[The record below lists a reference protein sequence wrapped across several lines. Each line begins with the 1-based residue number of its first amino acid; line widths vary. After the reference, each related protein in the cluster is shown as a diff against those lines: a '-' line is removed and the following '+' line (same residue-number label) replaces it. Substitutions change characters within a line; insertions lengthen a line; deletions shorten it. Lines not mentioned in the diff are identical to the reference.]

1 MQFIN
6 YLNIG
11 LTYIVIGFAA
21 AIIICFLLKKNVPGN
36 FWGALLIGLIGSFL
50 GGTIYRL
57 IPDIINRLADINYV
71 NVYAA
76 FSMAIALIL
85 LLSKISSHK

>member
-1 MQFIN
+1 MKFTN

-11 LTYIVIGFAA
+11 LTYIAVGFAV
-21 AIIICFLLKKNVPGN
+21 AIITYYIMKKSIPGN
-36 FWGALLIGLIGSFL
+36 FWGALVIGLIGSFL

-57 IPDIINRLADINYV
+57 IPEILNKLADINYV

-76 FSMAIALIL
+76 FGMAFFLVLI
-85 LLSKISSHK
+85 LSKISSHK

>member
-1 MQFIN
+1 MKFTN

-11 LTYIVIGFAA
+11 LTYLTIGFAA
-21 AIIICFLLKKNVPGN
+21 AIITFFIMKKNIPGN
-36 FWGALLIGLIGSFL
+36 FWGALIIGLIGSFL

-57 IPDIINRLADINYV
+57 IPEILDKLADINYV

-76 FSMAIALIL
+76 FAMAFFLIL
-85 LLSKISSHK
+85 ILSRLSSHK